1 MSDSE
6 ADEKSYESYD
16 NNSDDDFKEDFDDD
30 EEYDE
35 PSVKPRI
42 KIGPIIDEDVADDQ
56 EEMEYAGMDSD
67 DEDDVFGDMDAP
79 AYPPPPPLGDPEEED
94 DTDDDI
100 DYNRDSPTQVG
111 RVIGVDQGVQP
122 EADEEDVDSDDDE
135 SSDEEEEGFFQKL
148 DKEVLSNY
156 IDIFHPESRV
166 HNYDEVRTLAKVT
179 RNNEGAIVD
188 ELHRTLPFLTK
199 FEKAKIL
206 GLRSKQLNEGAKPF
220 IQTPPNVVTGY
231 AIAIMELA
239 AKKIPFIIRRPIPNG
254 GSEYWRVSDLEL
266 IN

>member
-16 NNSDDDFKEDFDDD
+16 NNSDDDFKEDFDD

-42 KIGPIIDEDVADDQ
+42 KIGPIIDEDVVDDQ

-100 DYNRDSPTQVG
+100 DYDE
-111 RVIGVDQGVQP
+111 IVQH
-122 EADEEDVDSDDDE
+122 
-135 SSDEEEEGFFQKL
+135 K
-148 DKEVLSNY
+148 
-156 IDIFHPESRV
+156 
-166 HNYDEVRTLAKVT
+166 
-179 RNNEGAIVD
+179 
-188 ELHRTLPFLTK
+188 
-199 FEKAKIL
+199 
-206 GLRSKQLNEGAKPF
+206 
-220 IQTPPNVVTGY
+220 
-231 AIAIMELA
+231 
-239 AKKIPFIIRRPIPNG
+239 
-254 GSEYWRVSDLEL
+254 
-266 IN
+266 